1 MNVIIAGVPFKAQPY
16 QMPAKGN
23 APEGWFITVDGEPTE
38 CRMTGGGK
46 FPRYT
51 YFTHNG
57 KSYYL
62 PKNITLD
69 AGGNV
74 EVVADAVAEAPEVK
88 TPKAAKTPK
97 VTDPS
102 PVVSIDPAEEVARAK
117 AATAKRSRK
126 AGAK

>member
-1 MNVIIAGVPFKAQPY
+1 MNVIIAGVPFKALPY
-16 QMPAKGN
+16 PMPAKGN

-46 FPRYT
+46 SPRYT
-51 YFTHNG
+51 YFAHQG

-74 EVVADAVAEAPEVK
+74 EATMKAVIEYATPAPTPEVAAPAPEV
-88 TPKAAKTPK
+88 TAKP
-97 VTDPS
+97 
-102 PVVSIDPAEEVARAK
+102 
-117 AATAKRSRK
+117 KRSRK

>member
-1 MNVIIAGVPFKAQPY
+1 MNVTIAGVTFKALPY
-16 QMPAKGN
+16 AMPAKGN

-62 PKNITLD
+62 PKGITLE
-69 AGGNV
+69 AGGNI
-74 EVVADAVAEAPEVK
+74 EVVAEAPK
-88 TPKAAKTPK
+88 
-97 VTDPS
+97 
-102 PVVSIDPAEEVARAK
+102 AEEVLTGDTTEILSAHAIDVVEEAPVVK
-117 AATAKRSRK
+117 PKRSRK
-126 AGAK
+126 GATK